1 MRPGNHSEIDGNLIL
16 LGMPGAGKST
26 VGVLLAKRLGYDFID
41 SDVLIQ
47 LQEGDVL
54 QEIVDR
60 HGYQALRRIEQ
71 DVLLSLQMTRTVL
84 ATGGSA
90 IYSEPG
96 MAQLETNGTL
106 IYLQA
111 PLQTIEQRIADFSTR
126 GIARTPTQD
135 LAAIFAERTPL
146 YERYAEITV
155 DATAPPD
162 EVMASVACAI
172 NSR

>member
-1 MRPGNHSEIDGNLIL
+1 MHKGNHDGIDGNLIL

-54 QEIVDR
+54 QEIVER
-60 HGYQALRRIEQ
+60 RGYQALRTIEQ
-71 DVLLSLQMTRTVL
+71 NVLLSLQLTRTVL

-90 IYSEPG
+90 VYSEPA
-96 MAQLETNGTL
+96 MTQLATNGTL

-111 PLQTIEQRIADFSTR
+111 PLATIAQRVADFPSR
-126 GIARTPTQD
+126 GIARPADQD
-135 LAAIFAERTPL
+135 LAAVFAERTPL
-146 YERYAEITV
+146 YEQYAEITV
-155 DATAPPD
+155 DATASAD
-162 EVMASVACAI
+162 EVTASIACEL
-172 NSR
+172 NQR